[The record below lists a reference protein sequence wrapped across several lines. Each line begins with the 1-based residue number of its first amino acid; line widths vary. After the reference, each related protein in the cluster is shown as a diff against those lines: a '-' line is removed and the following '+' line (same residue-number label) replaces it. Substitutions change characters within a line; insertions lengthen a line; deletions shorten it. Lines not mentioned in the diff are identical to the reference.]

1 MSKITYNAEL
11 LKIMAL
17 FETVTRTG
25 LKDCFIDD
33 NNLLTFVVSDIEIGK
48 AIGKNAS
55 NVKKIEELLKR
66 KIKIL
71 SFNPS
76 PVQFVKN
83 LIYPVSDVEV
93 EQQDKTIIIKGHDGR
108 TKGFLIG
115 REQSNIKNMLGIVQ
129 KYFKDIENLKVI

>member
-11 LKIMAL
+11 LKIMSL
-17 FETVTRTG
+17 FENLTRTA

-55 NVKKIEELLKR
+55 NVKKLEMLLKR

-71 SFNPS
+71 AFNPS
-76 PVQFVKN
+76 PVAFVKN
-83 LIYPVSDVEV
+83 LIYPVTDAEV
-93 EQQDKTIIIKGHDGR
+93 EQQDKTIIIKGHDSR

-115 REQSNIKNMLGIVQ
+115 REQSNIKNMIGIVK
-129 KYFKDIENLKVI
+129 KYFKDIEQIRVM

>member
-33 NNLLTFVVSDIEIGK
+33 NNLMTFVVSDIEIGK

-55 NVKKIEELLKR
+55 NVRKIEELLKR

-71 SFNPS
+71 PFNPS
-76 PVQFVKN
+76 AVQFVKN
-83 LIYPVSDVEV
+83 LVYPVTDVEV
-93 EQQDKTIIIKGHDGR
+93 EQQEKTIIIKGHDGR

-115 REQSNIKNMLGIVQ
+115 REQSNLKNMQGIVQ
-129 KYFKDIENLKVI
+129 KYFKDIEHIKVI